1 MTTSER
7 AVRFGATDYSLHGPT
22 EQFPINVGRV
32 IFQLFSPNI
41 RYLRDCKKK
50 KKKKKKK
57 TITDLRHFQLNINKK
72 SKAEDMEGIGIRNIA
87 I

>member
-1 MTTSER
+1 MRTSER

-41 RYLRDCKKK
+41 RYLRDW
-50 KKKKKKK
+50 KKKKKK

-72 SKAEDMEGIGIRNIA
+72 SKAEDMEGIGIRNIP